1 MSQARTI
8 GLAILACVFSVAW
21 SVVTCVDITRWQTGP
36 LCEQRASCAP
46 PTTNPECDAMSAA
59 LRTLFGWSM
68 GALTAEGTKT
78 IMLLTHCALWFVDTP
93 TPMAIAPWVF
103 AAVVSASTLG
113 LTIYRYGILMLLT
126 SEYEDDLYPTTKR
139 DVQVP
144 SHIAIGTLAAVLGT
158 AIVALEVVLPFFPT
172 NDDYQPVTT
181 DVTEL
186 NDLNSSDNNNDN
198 SINKLYNNDDEESR
212 AKIA

>member
-1 MSQARTI
+1 
-8 GLAILACVFSVAW
+8 
-21 SVVTCVDITRWQTGP
+21 
-36 LCEQRASCAP
+36 
-46 PTTNPECDAMSAA
+46 
-59 LRTLFGWSM
+59 M

-78 IMLLTHCALWFVDTP
+78 IMLLTHCALWFVDAP

-113 LTIYRYGILMLLT
+113 LTIYRYGILVLLT

-144 SHIAIGTLAAVLGT
+144 SHIAIGTLAAVLGA
-158 AIVALEVVLPFFPT
+158 AIVTLEVVLPFFPT
-172 NDDYQPVTT
+172 KDDYQPVTT
-181 DVTEL
+181 DVIEL
-186 NDLNSSDNNNDN
+186 DDMNNSDNTTSSNE
-198 SINKLYNNDDEESR
+198 LYNNDDEESR